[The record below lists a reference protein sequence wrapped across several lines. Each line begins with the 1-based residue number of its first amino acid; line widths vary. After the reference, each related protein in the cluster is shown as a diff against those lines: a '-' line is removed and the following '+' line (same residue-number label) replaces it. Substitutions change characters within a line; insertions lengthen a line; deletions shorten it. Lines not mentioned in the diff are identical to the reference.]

1 MIQLRFSNINF
12 LMAIAVAGAFYLR
25 QFEEAVIVVV
35 LFAIGENLE
44 EYGIKRSKKSLESL
58 VEKTPKTASLKKKE
72 EEVKIEDLKI
82 GDVIIIKPGDMIP
95 MDGNVTYGNSI
106 VDESSIT
113 GEPIPK
119 NKYKGDQVYAGTA
132 NGSGY
137 LEIEII
143 RKAKDNTLSKIID
156 LTYKAAGKKISSQ
169 RFIER
174 FAKIYTP
181 VIIVSAILLV
191 TIPVLILKEPF
202 EHWFNQALT
211 LLIISCPCAL
221 VTAYTGCGLFRTG

>member
-1 MIQLRFSNINF
+1 MIRLRFSNINF
-12 LMAIAVAGAFYLR
+12 LMTIAVAGAFYLR

-35 LFAIGENLE
+35 LFAIGESLE
-44 EYGIKRSKKSLESL
+44 EYGIKRSKKSLETL
-58 VEKTPKTASLKKKE
+58 VEKTPKTAILKKKE

-82 GDVIIIKPGDMIP
+82 GDVIIVKPGDMIP

-113 GEPIPK
+113 GEPVPK
-119 NKYKGDQVYAGTA
+119 NKYKGDHVYAGTA

-156 LTYKAAGKKISSQ
+156 LTYKAAEKKISSQ

-191 TIPVLILKEPF
+191 AIPVLILKKPF
-202 EHWFNQALT
+202 DIGSIRH
-211 LLIISCPCAL
+211 
-221 VTAYTGCGLFRTG
+221 